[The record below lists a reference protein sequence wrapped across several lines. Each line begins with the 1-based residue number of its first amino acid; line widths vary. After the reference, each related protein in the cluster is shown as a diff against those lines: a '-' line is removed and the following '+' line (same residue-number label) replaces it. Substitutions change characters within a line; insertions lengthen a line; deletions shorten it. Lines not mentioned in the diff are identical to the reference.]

1 MDYSKVDPEVMK
13 VYDVINKLIYR
24 NSSLCVSF
32 SEIRKEL
39 VLHPQALTNLLKRG
53 RAVGLIAECKE
64 LGIGESG
71 YTVLLNYVIS
81 LEYNIMNEIV
91 KVSDKCIIMK
101 HTVRS
106 KLYNNSALPLR
117 GVIVEVFGDLVLDKP
132 LIYRGK
138 GYYEINLT
146 ESIDKYYVFH
156 LDSDVEIKPGETY
169 TYEYEFYLKYFPPVD
184 YFIVQPFNPV
194 ITFNAKTYL
203 TRSGKR
209 IIKSVKVE
217 YPQNVIVREEEGK
230 TYHEIT
236 IMKLSAILVKF
247 WFHFAE

>member
-1 MDYSKVDPEVMK
+1 MEYSKVDPELIK
-13 VYDVINKLIYR
+13 VIEAISKLTYR
-24 NSSLCVSF
+24 NGSLCVTF
-32 SEIRKEL
+32 SDIRREL
-39 VLHPQALTNLLKRG
+39 NLHPQAITNLLKRG
-53 RAVGLIAECKE
+53 RTIGLITECSE

-81 LEYNIMNEIV
+81 LGFDIVSEIFDI
-91 KVSDKCIIMK
+91 SDNFVIMK
-101 HTVRS
+101 HRVKN
-106 KLYNNSALPLR
+106 KLYNNALVPFR
-117 GVIVEVFGDLVLDKP
+117 GVIVKVFGDLVLDKP

-138 GYYEINLT
+138 GYYEINLVK
-146 ESIDKYYVFH
+146 SIDKYHVFH
-156 LDSDVEIKPGETY
+156 LDSDVEIKPRETF

-184 YFIVQPFNPV
+184 YFIVEPFNPV
-194 ITFNAKTYL
+194 TTFNAKTYL

-217 YPQNVIVREEEGK
+217 YPPNVIVREEEGK

-236 IMKLSAILVKF
+236 IMKLSTRSVKF